1 MRQVLKQEVI
11 ALIQTLGR
19 LEVDDTPPQQ
29 IIPFV

>member
-11 ALIQTLGR
+11 TLIQTLGR
-19 LEVDDTPPQQ
+19 LEVDNIPQQ